1 MKFLVKKQFGK
12 LIPVY
17 NSDLEALK
25 SAKLKENEIYEVDI
39 TKPRNP
45 DFHKKYF
52 SLLNLCYQNQEHF
65 EYFED
70 LREYL
75 TIKSGFYRKVI
86 MPNGY
91 EKIKALSISFASMDN
106 IEFEQLYQKTIDV
119 ICKFIDVD
127 EKGIM
132 SEIINYL

>member
-1 MKFLVKKQFGK
+1 MKFLVKKHFGN

-25 SAKLKENEIYEVDI
+25 SAKLKEGEVYEIEIKKKRNYE
-39 TKPRNP
+39 
-45 DFHKKYF
+45 FHKKYF
-52 SLLNLCYQNQEHF
+52 ALVNLCFDNQETF
-65 EYFED
+65 TEFED
-70 LREYL
+70 LRNYL
-75 TIKSGFYRKVI
+75 TMKA
-86 MPNGY
+86 GY
-91 EKIKALSISFASMDN
+91 VKKINTGTGQMILPLSISFTKMDN

-132 SEIINYL
+132 NELINYL

>member
-1 MKFLVKKQFGK
+1 MKFLVKKHFGN

-25 SAKLKENEIYEVDI
+25 SAKLKENDIYEVDI
-39 TKPRNP
+39 KRKRNYE
-45 DFHKKYF
+45 FHKKYF
-52 SLLNLCYQNQEHF
+52 ALVNLCFDNQETF
-65 EYFED
+65 TEFED
-70 LREYL
+70 LRNYL
-75 TIKSGFYRKVI
+75 TMKA
-86 MPNGY
+86 GY
-91 EKIKALSISFASMDN
+91 VKKIETGTGQMILPLSISFANMDN

-132 SEIINYL
+132 NEIINYL

>member
-25 SAKLKENEIYEVDI
+25 SAKLKENDIYEVDI
-39 TKPRNP
+39 KRKRNYE
-45 DFHKKYF
+45 FHKKYF
-52 SLLNLCYQNQEHF
+52 ALVNLCFDNQETF
-65 EYFED
+65 TEFED
-70 LREYL
+70 LRNYL
-75 TIKSGFYRKVI
+75 TMKA
-86 MPNGY
+86 GY
-91 EKIKALSISFASMDN
+91 VKKIETGTGQMILPLSISFAKMDN